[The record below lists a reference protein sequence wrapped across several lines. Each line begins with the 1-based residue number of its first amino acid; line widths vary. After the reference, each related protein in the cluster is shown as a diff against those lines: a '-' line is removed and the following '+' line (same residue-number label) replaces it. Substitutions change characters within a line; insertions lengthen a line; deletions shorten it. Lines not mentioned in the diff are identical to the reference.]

1 MGAKFQSNTH
11 DAMLI
16 HEVVVDGFWMDET
29 EVTNAQF
36 RDFVEATGY
45 RTVAERPVV
54 WEELK
59 KQLAPG
65 TPKPLEQDL
74 QPGSLVFS
82 PPSYPVPLDNYSV
95 WWRWVIGANWQHPQG
110 PNSDLEGL
118 ENHPVVHI
126 AYEDAEAF
134 AKWAGKRL
142 PTEAEWE
149 RAARPIGEHTEFAWG
164 DELSPNGK
172 YLANYFQGSFPNENK
187 GSDGFTGTAP
197 VKSFPANAKGLY
209 DMIGNVWELCSDFYE
224 VEDFENNCHTTTEVN
239 PKGPIE
245 TKDPNDPLAVKHVIK
260 GGSFICSEQYCSN
273 YKPSG
278 REGSMYD
285 TGMSHTGFRCVK
297 DIEPSNP

>member
-11 DAMLI
+11 DAMPI

-82 PPSYPVPLDNYSV
+82 PPSYPVHLDNYSV

-142 PTEAEWE
+142 PTEAECE

-172 YLANYFQGSFPNENK
+172 YLANYFQGSFPNEN
-187 GSDGFTGTAP
+187 
-197 VKSFPANAKGLY
+197 
-209 DMIGNVWELCSDFYE
+209 
-224 VEDFENNCHTTTEVN
+224 
-239 PKGPIE
+239 
-245 TKDPNDPLAVKHVIK
+245 
-260 GGSFICSEQYCSN
+260 
-273 YKPSG
+273 
-278 REGSMYD
+278 
-285 TGMSHTGFRCVK
+285 
-297 DIEPSNP
+297 

>member
-172 YLANYFQGSFPNENK
+172 YLANYFQGSFPNENQ

-239 PKGPIE
+239 PKGPKE

-297 DIEPSNP
+297 DIELSNP